1 VTSEVDIGRQPR
13 PTPTRDVDFRP
24 TAAPGSDVG
33 GKSTDRRDTLAV
45 TNHRDAP
52 RIDRMIEITLDIEHM
67 FD

>member
-1 VTSEVDIGRQPR
+1 VASAIRFWGDSRG
-13 PTPTRDVDFRP
+13 
-24 TAAPGSDVG
+24 AAPGTDAA

-52 RIDRMIEITLDIEHM
+52 RIDQMIEIMLDIEHM